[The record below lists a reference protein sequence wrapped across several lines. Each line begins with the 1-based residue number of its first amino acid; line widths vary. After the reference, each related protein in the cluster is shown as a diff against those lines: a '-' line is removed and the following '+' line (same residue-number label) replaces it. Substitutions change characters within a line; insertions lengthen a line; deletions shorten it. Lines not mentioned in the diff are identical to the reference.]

1 MKKHFGRIIKA
12 DMLINIF
19 LIFATVI
26 IGVHILSENL
36 IDYESV
42 NQKTIFLRFILQV
55 SSGISIVILSASL
68 STSINKFFYKKLTI
82 SYIIYSVISY
92 LLLYTQNLNNEQFKF
107 FEFVKNKFFEIRGIG
122 LLAIFIALA
131 ILLNYLSERF
141 DRLKKYQAYFNYRG
155 SSTVILSLL
164 VSLTVLQDTKLIDKL
179 KQFLFLTNAVS
190 AKSFYVYLLYKLFII
205 LTFTA
210 LVTYFFWKSVEGIR
224 KNRPGFSL
232 AIISSL
238 FFSLIFNCT
247 IQFGIRAE
255 EDYLGEYIFS
265 GATLF
270 QIIIL
275 SLLFIFLF
283 FIINRYWLATLI
295 IIFTGTA
302 FSIANYLKFSLRS
315 EPLLITDLSMI
326 TQIDLIFSFLDIK
339 ILLFSIFL
347 VFLLVV
353 VYILLNNRFLKGRI
367 IISIRKQFVL
377 IFLTFSILSGIYGI
391 FKHQD
396 NGYISNGIPVLS
408 KINNGKNITFEG
420 HARSARYQSL
430 MFVWMKQLTRTL
442 MEKPENYSR
451 KTIEDLVTKYQNRA
465 EEINSTREQ
474 NISDETVIFILSES
488 LANPNR
494 IEGVTLTEDIL
505 KNIDMIKT
513 TTTSGL
519 MKSDN
524 YGGGTANME
533 SQALIG
539 LPFYNLSNSISIYN
553 VEVVP
558 KMSIIPS
565 ISDSYLKQ
573 NKYVIHL
580 GGTQLYSRA
589 DVYRRLN
596 FGTFIATDSNAT
608 EPTVYEKYGGY
619 PSDESTYQNILDQID
634 VSQSQ
639 FFSVITYQNHIPWT
653 IDEPEYIT
661 GSGIGFSD
669 LENSRLTNYARL
681 VYKTDIVTKEF
692 LDKLSKIDK
701 DITVVFYGD
710 HLPGLYPVSAF
721 ENDPE
726 NQYLT
731 DYFIWSN
738 DSNTKLEF
746 PIVNSTDLPAALLAH
761 TNSKVSPYYALLTD
775 VLENASVDK
784 NALTNEQ
791 LEIATDLKLVEY
803 DLISGKSYLKNYS
816 YFFQVQ

>member
-1 MKKHFGRIIKA
+1 
-12 DMLINIF
+12 
-19 LIFATVI
+19 
-26 IGVHILSENL
+26 
-36 IDYESV
+36 
-42 NQKTIFLRFILQV
+42 
-55 SSGISIVILSASL
+55 
-68 STSINKFFYKKLTI
+68 
-82 SYIIYSVISY
+82 
-92 LLLYTQNLNNEQFKF
+92 
-107 FEFVKNKFFEIRGIG
+107 
-122 LLAIFIALA
+122 
-131 ILLNYLSERF
+131 
-141 DRLKKYQAYFNYRG
+141 
-155 SSTVILSLL
+155 
-164 VSLTVLQDTKLIDKL
+164 
-179 KQFLFLTNAVS
+179 
-190 AKSFYVYLLYKLFII
+190 
-205 LTFTA
+205 
-210 LVTYFFWKSVEGIR
+210 
-224 KNRPGFSL
+224 
-232 AIISSL
+232 
-238 FFSLIFNCT
+238 
-247 IQFGIRAE
+247 
-255 EDYLGEYIFS
+255 
-265 GATLF
+265 
-270 QIIIL
+270 
-275 SLLFIFLF
+275 
-283 FIINRYWLATLI
+283 
-295 IIFTGTA
+295 
-302 FSIANYLKFSLRS
+302 
-315 EPLLITDLSMI
+315 
-326 TQIDLIFSFLDIK
+326 
-339 ILLFSIFL
+339 
-347 VFLLVV
+347 
-353 VYILLNNRFLKGRI
+353 GRI

-420 HARSARYQSL
+420 HTRSARYQSL